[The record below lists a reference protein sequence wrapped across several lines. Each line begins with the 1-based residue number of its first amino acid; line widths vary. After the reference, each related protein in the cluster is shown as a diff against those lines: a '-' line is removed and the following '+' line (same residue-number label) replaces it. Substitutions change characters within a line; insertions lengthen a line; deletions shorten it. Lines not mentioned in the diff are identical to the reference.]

1 MKKIIT
7 SALALTAGALMLA
20 GCTASGTYSLD
31 TSNLSS
37 FETVEDLAA
46 AYTEAGGE
54 CVSGTKVDT
63 IPGNVSML
71 CEDSTQLLIMSKEN
85 VEELRNGA
93 NNGTSLQGLQIVN
106 GQNWG
111 LIPIDPSK
119 APDLAKALDGEVI
132 KEKKS

>member
-7 SALALTAGALMLA
+7 SALALAAGALMLA

-37 FETVEDLAA
+37 FDTIEDLKA
-46 AYTEAGGE
+46 AYVEAGGA
-54 CVSGTKVDT
+54 CNSATDYTT
-63 IPGNVSML
+63 IPGNKSVM

-85 VEELRNGA
+85 VEELRTETNA
-93 NNGTSLQGLQIVN
+93 GTSLGGLQIVN

-132 KEKKS
+132 KQKS